1 MAKMTIGALLWRF
14 ATGAHLDG
22 KVRCNLRTGRVLP
35 HYSDWWWNR
44 WGRGKR
50 ATARHATLVISSLAG
65 WGLVT
70 EWFTTVILLAFAG
83 GIIAVHGGR
92 KLCEAVW
99 SGRERVARVLPSE
112 RAVAALSSPLD
123 GDLVEDALSD
133 AMDTVS
139 EDNVADALAPL
150 QLQQGKRTRK

>member
-1 MAKMTIGALLWRF
+1 
-14 ATGAHLDG
+14 
-22 KVRCNLRTGRVLP
+22 
-35 HYSDWWWNR
+35 
-44 WGRGKR
+44 
-50 ATARHATLVISSLAG
+50 LVISSLAG